1 MDIAAQ
7 ISLNREE
14 MEQRRLEAAQD
25 LLNGLSQSKVAR
37 KFSVSRTTASRWYR
51 ALANK
56 GVDSLKRRK
65 ATGRPS
71 RLTPDQLHRIAEIYQ
86 DRPLTFGFAD
96 DHWTTAKMATVIE
109 SQFGVHYDRDHVGRL
124 LFKLGLRERKP
135 RTRHAL
141 STAPAPY
148 TASRYSPN
156 TDLSR
161 SEISPSV
168 A

>member
-1 MDIAAQ
+1 MNVAAQ
-7 ISLNREE
+7 ISLTREE

-37 KFSVSRTTASRWYR
+37 KFSVSRTTASRWCR
-51 ALANK
+51 ALASR

-71 RLTPDQLHRIAEIYQ
+71 RLTPEQLQRVAQIYR
-86 DRPLTFGFAD
+86 DRPMAYGFND
-96 DHWTTAKMATVIE
+96 DQWTTARMATVIE

-124 LFKLGLRERKP
+124 LYKLGLRERRP
-135 RTRHAL
+135 RARHAAA
-141 STAPAPY
+141 APPY
-148 TASRYSPN
+148 AASRYSPN

>member
-1 MDIAAQ
+1 
-7 ISLNREE
+7 
-14 MEQRRLEAAQD
+14 
-25 LLNGLSQSKVAR
+25 
-37 KFSVSRTTASRWYR
+37 
-51 ALANK
+51 
-56 GVDSLKRRK
+56 
-65 ATGRPS
+65 
-71 RLTPDQLHRIAEIYQ
+71 
-86 DRPLTFGFAD
+86 
-96 DHWTTAKMATVIE
+96 
-109 SQFGVHYDRDHVGRL
+109 VHYDRDHVGRL

-141 STAPAPY
+141 SASPAPY

>member
-71 RLTPDQLHRIAEIYQ
+71 RLTREQLERVTQIYH
-86 DRPLTFGFAD
+86 DRPMAYGFPD
-96 DHWTTAKMATVIE
+96 DHWTTGRMAAVIE
-109 SQFGVHYDRDHVGRL
+109 SQFSVHYDRDHVGRL
-124 LFKLGLRERKP
+124 LYKLGLRERKP
-135 RTRHAL
+135 RVTHAA
-141 STAPAPY
+141 APPY
-148 TASRYSPN
+148 AASRYSPN

>member
-7 ISLNREE
+7 ISLTREE

-56 GVDSLKRRK
+56 GVESLKRRK

-71 RLTPDQLHRIAEIYQ
+71 RLSREQLDRVAQIYRE
-86 DRPLTFGFAD
+86 RPVAFGFSD
-96 DHWTTAKMATVIE
+96 DHWTTSRMAAVIE
-109 SQFGVHYDRDHVGRL
+109 TQFGVHYDRDHVGRL
-124 LFKLGLRERKP
+124 LYKLGLRERKP
-135 RTRHAL
+135 RARHAVAG
-141 STAPAPY
+141 TPY
-148 TASRYSPN
+148 AASRYSPN